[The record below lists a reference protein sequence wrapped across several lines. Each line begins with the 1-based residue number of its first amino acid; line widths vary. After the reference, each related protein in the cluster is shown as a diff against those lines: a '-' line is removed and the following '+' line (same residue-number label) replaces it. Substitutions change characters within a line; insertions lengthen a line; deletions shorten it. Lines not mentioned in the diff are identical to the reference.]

1 MDWLLDFAIFKDYI
15 KPSLD
20 ILFLSFIIYKGYQIL
35 VQTRAIQLIKGAFT
49 LILIYFFAL
58 FLNLKTLLWI
68 LELFGPGIVIGIAI
82 IFQPE
87 LRKIF
92 TRLGQGNWFRFH
104 SDTESE
110 HFESVINSIEIL
122 SDHRQGSLIVL
133 PRKVGLKNI
142 LETGTKIDA
151 ELSTSLILTLFSEDA
166 PLHDG
171 AVIIKGG
178 RIVAAGCFLPL
189 SEQIDIRKSF
199 GTRHRAAL
207 GLAEE
212 TDAVI
217 IIVSEETGAVSLA
230 YDANLLY
237 NLSLTELSENLQKVF
252 EYTEEEE
259 EQVFEI

>member
-1 MDWLLDFAIFKDYI
+1 MDWFLNLAIFKDYI
-15 KPSLD
+15 KPLLD
-20 ILFLSFIIYKGYQIL
+20 IFILTFIIYKGYQIL

-49 LILIYFFAL
+49 LIIIYFFA
-58 FLNLKTLLWI
+58 FVLNLKTLLWV
-68 LELFGPGIVIGIAI
+68 LELFGPNIVIGIAI

-92 TRLGQGNWFRFH
+92 TRLGQGNWFRF
-104 SDTESE
+104 SSNTETH

-142 LETGTKIDA
+142 LETGTMIDS

-171 AVIIKGG
+171 AVIIKSG
-178 RIVAAGCFLPL
+178 RIIAAGCFLPL
-189 SEQIDIRKSF
+189 SEQIDIKKSF

-212 TDAVI
+212 TDAVV
-217 IIVSEETGAVSLA
+217 IIVSEETGAISLA

-237 NLSLTELSENLQKVF
+237 NLSLTELSENLQKIF
-252 EYTEEEE
+252 EYAEEE

>member
-1 MDWLLDFAIFKDYI
+1 MDWLLDLTMFKDYI
-15 KPSLD
+15 KPLLD
-20 ILFLSFIIYKGYQIL
+20 IFILTFIIYKGYQIL

-49 LILIYFFAL
+49 LIIIYFFA
-58 FLNLKTLLWI
+58 FVLNLKTLLWV
-68 LELFGPGIVIGIAI
+68 LELFGPNIVIGIAI

-92 TRLGQGNWFRFH
+92 TRLGQGNWFRFN
-104 SDTESE
+104 SNTETQ

-122 SDHRQGSLIVL
+122 SDHRQGALIVL

-142 LETGTKIDA
+142 LETGTMIDS

-171 AVIIKGG
+171 AVIIKSG

-189 SEQIDIRKSF
+189 SEQIDIKKSF

-217 IIVSEETGAVSLA
+217 IIVSEETGAISLA

-237 NLSLTELSENLQKVF
+237 NLSLTELSENLQKIF
-252 EYTEEEE
+252 EYAEEE
-259 EQVFEI
+259 EQVFEV

>member
-1 MDWLLDFAIFKDYI
+1 MDWFLNLAIFKDYI
-15 KPSLD
+15 KPLLD
-20 ILFLSFIIYKGYQIL
+20 IFILTFIIYKGYQIL

-49 LILIYFFAL
+49 LIIIYFFA
-58 FLNLKTLLWI
+58 FVLNLKTLLWV
-68 LELFGPGIVIGIAI
+68 LELFGPNIVIGIAI

-92 TRLGQGNWFRFH
+92 TRLGQGNWFRF
-104 SDTESE
+104 SSNTETH

-142 LETGTKIDA
+142 LETGTMIDS

-171 AVIIKGG
+171 AVIIKSG
-178 RIVAAGCFLPL
+178 RIIAAGCFLPL
-189 SEQIDIRKSF
+189 SEQIDIKKSF

-212 TDAVI
+212 TDAVV
-217 IIVSEETGAVSLA
+217 IIVSEETAAISLA

-237 NLSLTELSENLQKVF
+237 NLSLTELSENLQKIF
-252 EYTEEEE
+252 EYAEEE